1 MVLLEVTGN
10 ILLFLLVF
18 GMSATVDIDCIRK
31 QLTNRNAL
39 LLGAFCQFILLPF
52 LGFLMVKLFDL
63 DAEIGITLL
72 VVTSSPG
79 GSYSNWWCSMFN
91 ADLALSVTMTAISTL
106 LSVAALPANLLL
118 YAKFAYSADITE
130 QLDWRSLFTSLAVV
144 IYAILFGLFCSWKVH
159 SYKFNIVANKVGN
172 IAGLALIFFSAT
184 VANTGGDGEAEKIW
198 SRGFKFYAACALP
211 CILGIV
217 IASGLATLVDLKK
230 PERITVA
237 VECCY
242 QNVGIATSVALSM
255 FKGAEVK
262 KAMGVPLFY
271 GIVEAIFV
279 GAFCIG
285 GWKAGWTKAP
295 RDVSFWKMI
304 ATTYEVLEAEK
315 GGESQEIEV
324 SFTNDDA
331 STETEEGHIFT
342 TFFSLENLDKKPNS
356 RKEPSGELETV
367 YPDLREQQIA

>member
-1 MVLLEVTGN
+1 
-10 ILLFLLVF
+10 
-18 GMSATVDIDCIRK
+18 
-31 QLTNRNAL
+31 
-39 LLGAFCQFILLPF
+39 
-52 LGFLMVKLFDL
+52 MVKLFDL

-118 YAKFAYSADITE
+118 YAKMAYSADITE

-144 IYAILFGLFCSWKVH
+144 IYAILFGLFCSWKIH
-159 SYKFNIVANKVGN
+159 SYKFNIVCNKVGN
-172 IAGLALIFFSAT
+172 VAGLLLVIFSAT
-184 VANTGGDGEAEKIW
+184 VANTGGGNVAEGEHVDRIW
-198 SRGFKFYAACALP
+198 SRGFQFYAACSLP
-211 CILGIV
+211 CILGML
-217 IASGLATLVDLKK
+217 IAAGLATVVDLKK

-255 FKGAEVK
+255 FKGAEVT

-271 GIVEAIFV
+271 GIVEAVFV
-279 GAFCIG
+279 GIFCIV

-295 RDVSFWKMI
+295 IDVSFWRMI
-304 ATTYEVLEAEK
+304 TTTYEVLEAERI
-315 GGESQEIEV
+315 GQSEEIEV
-324 SFTNDDA
+324 AFTDDDA
-331 STETEEGHIFT
+331 SAETQEGHIFT

-367 YPDLREQQIA
+367 YPELRDQNIT